1 MIAKRKKK
9 TLRND
14 KVSNLYSF
22 IIIKS
27 DVPEPAVPSVSLTCN
42 RLLHWHSEVIKDSEL
57 TYNY

>member
-1 MIAKRKKK
+1 MIAKRKK

-27 DVPEPAVPSVSLTCN
+27 DVPEPAVPPVSLTYN
-42 RLLHWHSEVIKDSEL
+42 RLLHWHSEFIRYSEL
-57 TYNY
+57 TCNY